1 MIITT
6 AVLAVA
12 LGIAPV
18 KDSRSPQLVQVDEAA
33 AAAQIGRYEQ
43 FVGKDGTTHIRGFD
57 RLGRSYDLTID
68 RNNHVQGQV
77 GDWFVDYSFA
87 EAA

>member
-1 MIITT
+1 MIIS

-18 KDSRSPQLVQVDEAA
+18 KDSRSPQLVQVDEAKV
-33 AAAQIGRYEQ
+33 AAQIGRYEQ
-43 FVGKDGTTHIRGFD
+43 FVGKDGKTHIRGFD
-57 RLGRSYDLTID
+57 RAGRSYDLTID

-77 GDWFVDYSFA
+77 GDWYVDYHFA
-87 EAA
+87 AA

>member
-1 MIITT
+1 MIIST
-6 AVLAVA
+6 VLAVA

-18 KDSRSPQLVQVDEAA
+18 KDSRSPQYVQVDEAQVA
-33 AAAQIGRYEQ
+33 AEIGRYEQ
-43 FVGKDGTTHIRGFD
+43 FVGKDGKTHIRGFD

-68 RNNHVQGQV
+68 SNNHVQGQV
-77 GDWFVDYSFA
+77 GDWYVEYSFA